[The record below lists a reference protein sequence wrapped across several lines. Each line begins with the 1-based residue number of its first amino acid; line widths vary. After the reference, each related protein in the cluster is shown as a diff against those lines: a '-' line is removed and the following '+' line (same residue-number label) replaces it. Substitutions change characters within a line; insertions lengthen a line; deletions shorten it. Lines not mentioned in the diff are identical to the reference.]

1 MEIFKNMFLQ
11 DQTAL
16 KNFIILVNIGILS
29 FVTTD
34 DPGLPSE
41 RCPRENPHPFRNK
54 TFCCSRPVD
63 FQWNKDG
70 YCYGRRQKCSHS
82 EGCGTC
88 ESNFLYV
95 FTICVLF

>member
-1 MEIFKNMFLQ
+1 MENMLLFLQ
-11 DQTAL
+11 L
-16 KNFIILVNIGILS
+16 FIILMNFCILS
-29 FVTTD
+29 FVLSTS
-34 DPGLPSE
+34 PAL
-41 RCPRENPHPFRNK
+41 CPMENPYEFKNK

-70 YCYGRRQKCSHS
+70 YCYGRRQKCCHS